1 MRSFQCEM
9 HSARF
14 LFFAGALVIPLGAAA
29 EISSLSDIFKNYT
42 GKSYDQASSNVLV
55 RVQGEP

>member
-1 MRSFQCEM
+1 M